1 MNAVVP
7 RAGKGPAGLL
17 DAEVVV
23 VGAGAAGVG
32 VATMLRRA
40 GVHVVILEQG
50 DRPGSRWLR
59 RYDRLRLHTARR
71 FSHVAGARLRPRD
84 RFVPAK
90 VYADHVA
97 AAARAAD
104 LDVRCRVRVVAVEPA
119 VDGVLVRR
127 AVGDP
132 VRAAHVVLATGQND
146 VPVEPALPG
155 RASSSVRVQHADTYR
170 DAAPFIGRRVL
181 VVGAGNTGSE
191 LAHDLAEHGAASVAL
206 AVRSVP
212 PFVPRTVGPVPGHV
226 IGVLLHRAFGERGM
240 QRIVALVGRVRGRM
254 LARYGL
260 YPPSRGTDDAV
271 PTFDHGIV
279 RCVASGTVALVPALV
294 DVQGDAA
301 VLADGSRLEVDD
313 VLLATGYRPAA
324 GDLLPSDLSSRAG
337 DLSDPTA
344 LSDAGIWF
352 VGFGRAPLGQLVL
365 AREHAYLVAERIA
378 AG

>member
-1 MNAVVP
+1 MNVVVP
-7 RAGKGPAGLL
+7 RTGEDAVGPL

-23 VGAGAAGVG
+23 VGAGATGVG

-40 GVHVVILEQG
+40 GVHVVVLEQG
-50 DRPGSRWLR
+50 DRPGSRWLG

-84 RFVPAK
+84 RFVPAR
-90 VYADHVA
+90 VYADHVD

-104 LDVRCRVRVVAVEPA
+104 LDVRCGVRVVAVEPA
-119 VDGVLVRR
+119 VDGVRVRV
-127 AVGDP
+127 ASGDP
-132 VRAAHVVLATGQND
+132 LRAAHVVLATGQND
-146 VPVEPALPG
+146 LPVEPALPG

-170 DAAPFIGRRVL
+170 DAAPFVGRHVL

-191 LAHDLAEHGAASVAL
+191 LAQDVAEHGAASVAL

-212 PFVPRTVGPVPGHV
+212 RFVPRTVGPIPGHA
-226 IGVLLHRAFGERGM
+226 IGILLHRVFGERGM
-240 QRIVALVGRVRGRM
+240 QRIVALLGRARGRM

-279 RCVASGTVALVPALV
+279 RCVATGMVALAPALV

-301 VLADGSRLEVDD
+301 VFADGSRLEVDD
-313 VLLATGYRPAA
+313 VLLATGYRPAVEQ
-324 GDLLPSDLSSRAG
+324 LLPPDLRSHAG

-344 LSDAGIWF
+344 LSGAGIWF

-365 AREHAYLVAERIA
+365 AREHAKLVADRIA